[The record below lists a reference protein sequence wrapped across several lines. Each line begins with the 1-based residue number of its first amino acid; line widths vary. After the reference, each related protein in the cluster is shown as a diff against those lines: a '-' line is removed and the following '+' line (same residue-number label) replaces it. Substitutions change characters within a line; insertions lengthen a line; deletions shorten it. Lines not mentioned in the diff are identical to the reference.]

1 MNLKINIKLNKASS
15 VLIYSTKVGQT
26 LEIIK
31 NMDQM
36 DIYDISEVQKVCNLY
51 FKII

>member
-1 MNLKINIKLNKASS
+1 MASG

-31 NMDQM
+31 NGSNGYL
-36 DIYDISEVQKVCNLY
+36 YDISEVQKVCNLIL
-51 FKII
+51 KKSSK